1 MKEKIATLE
10 QLSKNYGKVKALT
23 DINLEI
29 YKGEV
34 LAILGPNGAGKTTAI
49 SLLLGLLR
57 PTNGRVSIFGKNP
70 QNNESRIRTG
80 VMLQIS
86 GIPETLKVV
95 EHIDLFRSYYPKPMG
110 IAEILAATGLEELA
124 NRQYGKLSGGQRQ
137 RLHLAMA
144 LCGDPDL
151 IFLDEPTTGLD
162 VSSRRELWEQVRKII
177 AKGKTVILTTHYI
190 EEADALANRVVV
202 INKGRII
209 ADGSPEEI
217 KSITA
222 AKKIR
227 MLTKL
232 EHDEI
237 AAIPGVK
244 KVSFDG
250 ALTEILVSRAEGV
263 VLELLQRDPSIEGL
277 EVITAGLEDAF
288 LALVEM
294 AEEK

>member
-10 QLSKNYGKVKALT
+10 QLSKNYGKVKALR

-57 PTNGRVSIFGKNP
+57 PTNGQVSIFGKNP

-110 IAEILAATGLEELA
+110 MAEILAATGLEELA

-137 RLHLAMA
+137 RLHLALA
-144 LCGDPDL
+144 LCGNPDL

-190 EEADALANRVVV
+190 EEADALADRVVV

-232 EHDEI
+232 EYDEI

-288 LALVEM
+288 LALVEK

>member
-57 PTNGRVSIFGKNP
+57 PTNGQVSIFGKNP

-110 IAEILAATGLEELA
+110 MAEILAATGLEELA

-137 RLHLAMA
+137 RLHLALA
-144 LCGDPDL
+144 LCGNPDL

-190 EEADALANRVVV
+190 EEADALADRVVV

-232 EHDEI
+232 EYDEI

-288 LALVEM
+288 LALVEK